1 MSKQIINIGNA
12 PNDGTGDS
20 ARQAGAKI
28 NSNFTELYDII
39 DGVSS
44 FTGDYNE
51 LFNKPN
57 LGSAAFLEVGTGPDQ
72 LVQIDVNGRLPAI
85 DGSQLLNL
93 PSSGGGGGGGSGNV
107 NASGTPTNGQL
118 VRWTNA
124 STIEGVNNIPSSLV
138 TGLGSSATLNVGTGP
153 SNVVQLD
160 LSGRLPA
167 VDGSLLTNLPANVLK
182 TGTPTNTQFARWTNS
197 NTLEGVNLTTAMVT
211 DFTTATSGD
220 LIRQA
225 LDSVIT
231 AGGIPLDNLEDTILD
246 LVASVG
252 DTLDIATLNDIWGV
266 SAGILFL
273 TPQNFADS
281 WQEVVITPVANALTI
296 DGSLGFSFKTTVSAN
311 TTISTFLN
319 MIEGYP
325 YKLTIAATGGNRVIT
340 APGADIKVGIG
351 AGLTINSGKEADFV
365 IYRNGDD
372 DFKVVYSGTSD

>member
-57 LGSAAFLEVGTGPDQ
+57 LGSAAFLEVGTGPNQ

-124 STIEGVNNIPSSLV
+124 STIEGVSNIPSSLV
-138 TGLGSSATLNVGTGP
+138 TGLGSSAALNVGTGP

-351 AGLTINSGKEADFV
+351 TGLTINSGKEADFV
-365 IYRNGDD
+365 IYKNGDD

>member
-138 TGLGSSATLNVGTGP
+138 TGLGSSAALNVGTGP

-340 APGADIKVGIG
+340 APGADIRVGIG

-365 IYRNGDD
+365 IYRNGND